1 MAEILGIASSIV
13 ALLQLS
19 GTVIKYLGSVKD
31 APEELSR
38 LVLEVS
44 ITRGLLSSL
53 QSSLQDLDQLGE
65 QWSFTVQSLRLP
77 LQQIRSALQG
87 LAGKLAPRTGK
98 LDKAIKT
105 LVWPFQKDE
114 IKEILRM
121 IERQKAILSLALQN
135 NQLWVPR
142 LPVWLDVLIV

>member
-1 MAEILGIASSIV
+1 MAEILGIAASIV

-53 QSSLQDLDQLGE
+53 QDLDQLGE
-65 QWSFTVQSLRLP
+65 QWSFTVQSLGLP
-77 LQQIRSALQG
+77 LHQIQSTLQG

-121 IERQKAILSLALQN
+121 IERQKTILSLALQN